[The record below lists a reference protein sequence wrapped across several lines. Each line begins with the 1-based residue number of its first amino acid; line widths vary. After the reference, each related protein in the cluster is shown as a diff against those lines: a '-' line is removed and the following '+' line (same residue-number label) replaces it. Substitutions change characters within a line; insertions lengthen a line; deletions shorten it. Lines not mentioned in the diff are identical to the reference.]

1 MTVTKIRPDASTV
14 KELSRNDREFLKPLI
29 QATLQEV
36 LEAEM
41 TEALGAEKGE
51 RSETRLGYRSGYYS
65 RF

>member
-14 KELSRNDREFLKPLI
+14 KELLRNDREFLKPLI

-41 TEALGAEKGE
+41 TK
-51 RSETRLGYRSGYYS
+51 RSGPRRES
-65 RF
+65 AARRGWAIVRATTHAF